1 MWSAMSNGGL
11 RVKLNS
17 AGVRAM
23 LKSSEMQ
30 GILKDQADAIVQR
43 CGDGYEIDPFVGKR
57 RANVSVRTKSKKA
70 VKDNS
75 ENNTL
80 LKSLKG

>member
-1 MWSAMSNGGL
+1 
-11 RVKLNS
+11 
-17 AGVRAM
+17 M

-30 GILKDQADAIVQR
+30 GILKDQADSIAQK
-43 CGDGYEIDPFVGKR
+43 CGKGYEIDPFVGKT
-57 RANVSVRTKSKKA
+57 RANVSVRTKSQEA

-80 LKSLKG
+80 LKNLKG

>member
-1 MWSAMSNGGL
+1 MSNGNL
-11 RVKLNS
+11 KVKLIS
-17 AGVRAM
+17 SGVRAM

-30 GILKDQADAIVQR
+30 AVLKDQADAIVQR
-43 CGDGYEIDPFVGKR
+43 CGDGYEIDPYIGKR
-57 RANVSVRTKSKKA
+57 RANVSIRTKTAEA

-80 LKSLKG
+80 LKSLGS

>member
-1 MWSAMSNGGL
+1 MSNGGL

-30 GILKDQADAIVQR
+30 GVLKDQANAIVQR
-43 CGDGYEIDPFVGKR
+43 CGKGYKVSSYVGEN
-57 RANVSVRTKSKKA
+57 RANVSVKTRSKRA
-70 VKDNS
+70 IKDNS

>member
-1 MWSAMSNGGL
+1 MWSAMSNL
-11 RVKLNS
+11 KVKLNS

-43 CGDGYEIDPFVGKR
+43 CGKGYKVSSYIGKN
-57 RANVSVRTKSKKA
+57 RANVSVKTRSKRA
-70 VKDNS
+70 IKDNS

>member
-1 MWSAMSNGGL
+1 MWSAMSNL
-11 RVKLNS
+11 RVKLNRS
-17 AGVRAM
+17 GVRAM

-43 CGDGYEIDPFVGKR
+43 CGKGYKVSSYIGKN

-80 LKSLKG
+80 LKNLKG